1 MGRAPSRSDGRSA
14 ADIHLPLWPHPS
26 RHSHALLISPV
37 HAVRMRWRS
46 SLKIM
51 QILSSPTL
59 NAGQLLPREAF
70 LLAFPGITYAFC
82 RWIFITISQWKI
94 PTLEALSWL
103 IGRRESSINFPP
115 KILSTQAFLNW
126 FATASARPD
135 LP

>member
-14 ADIHLPLWPHPS
+14 ADIHLPLWRHLS

-37 HAVRMRWRS
+37 HAVRMRWHN
-46 SLKIM
+46 SLRIM

-59 NAGQLLPREAF
+59 SAGQLLPREAF
-70 LLAFPGITYAFC
+70 FLAFRDITYAFC

-94 PTLEALSWL
+94 PTLEALSWP

-115 KILSTQAFLNW
+115 KILSMPAFLNW
-126 FATASARPD
+126 FATAFVRQD